1 MADFPDI
8 CASDYNFTLKY
19 NTQNYQSPLT
29 KSTQTGSLTGDEWRG
44 VSTYTNKYGAEAK
57 TLKAFVLGLKGQV
70 GRFNYT
76 PPDLDQTGDAVAVAT
91 VNGVGQL
98 GDSLNIQSADLST
111 TIYRVGDY
119 ITVNGELKSVIT
131 DCLTDGAGLGVVNF
145 VPPLRQA
152 PADLSPIEFE
162 KPYMI
167 AKLEDDEQ
175 ASFQVSSP
183 VIYNATFSI
192 VEVF

>member
-8 CASDYNFTLKY
+8 CASDYNFTLLY
-19 NTQNYQSPLT
+19 NTQSYQSPLT
-29 KSTQTGSLTGDEWRG
+29 KSTQTASLTGDEWRG
-44 VSTYTNKYGAEAK
+44 VSTYSNKYGSEAK

-76 PPDLDQTGDAVAVAT
+76 PPDLDQTGDAVAIAE
-91 VNGVGQL
+91 VNGAGQL
-98 GDSLNIQSADLST
+98 GDSLIIKTADVST

-119 ITVNGELKSVIT
+119 ITVNNELKTVLADCIT
-131 DCLTDGAGLGVVNF
+131 DGSGDATVNF
-145 VPPLRQA
+145 APPLRSS
-152 PADLSPIEFE
+152 PPDLSPIEFE
-162 KPYMI
+162 KPYMV
-167 AKLEDDEQ
+167 AKLENDEQ
-175 ASFQVSSP
+175 AAFQVSSP

>member
-8 CASDYNFTLKY
+8 CASDYNFTLLY
-19 NTQNYQSPLT
+19 NTQDYESPLT
-29 KSTQTGSLTGDEWRG
+29 KSVQTGSLTGDQWRG
-44 VSTYTNKYGAEAK
+44 VSTFTNKYGAEAK
-57 TLKAFVLGLKGQV
+57 ALKAFVLGLKGQV

-76 PPDLDQTGDAVAVAT
+76 PPDIDQTGDAIAVAT
-91 VNGVGQL
+91 VNGAGQL
-98 GDSLNIQSADLST
+98 GDSLAIKTADISS
-111 TIYRVGDY
+111 TIYRIGDY
-119 ITVNGELKSVIT
+119 ITVNGELKSVLA
-131 DCLTDGAGLGVVNF
+131 DCVTDGAGDAVVSF
-145 VPPLRQA
+145 APPLRQS

-175 ASFQVSSP
+175 TAFQVSSP
-183 VIYNATFSI
+183 VIYNASFSI